1 MILMGRAQSVITRGV
16 GLGRLGELQGRLR
29 LRRRG
34 RVVQAGQH
42 VAHVLN
48 ANAATGGPAFE
59 YQLDGHQHRFQP
71 GLRHHGQHLC
81 HDPVSS
87 RVPEQRL
94 AQTQQRRRK
103 VQERRAIAQCA
114 RLALHQVDV
123 VLPVVAGLATAR
135 QPGMAGYDGV
145 RGRHIDSLGIDAG
158 ADDVAGPLAWH
169 RITVARGSHQAG
181 AADPGQ
187 PFDVAVEG
195 GRHGHEVRLLQLP
208 HLGHGE
214 LPMDR
219 VRGVAPHRTT
229 SLAQPGIEF
238 DERAEATGRGFD
250 PDAPAAVLHVLL
262 DYTLLPA
269 GGDVA
274 EVGVEQV
281 VTAHGCEARVDRA
294 LLAALHL
301 VHGGAHVVVDATAGH
316 ATQDFEGMVVGIEQ
330 HLVRLQGVGAQVE
343 RSAVAELEVGYL
355 QLGAHA

>member
-1 MILMGRAQSVITRGV
+1 M
-16 GLGRLGELQGRLR
+16 
-29 LRRRG
+29 
-34 RVVQAGQH
+34 
-42 VAHVLN
+42 
-48 ANAATGGPAFE
+48 
-59 YQLDGHQHRFQP
+59 
-71 GLRHHGQHLC
+71 
-81 HDPVSS
+81 
-87 RVPEQRL
+87 PEQRL

-114 RLALHQVDV
+114 RFALHKVDV
-123 VLPVVAGLATAR
+123 VLPVVAGLAAAR
-135 QPGMAGYDGV
+135 QPGVTRDDGV

-158 ADDVAGPLAWH
+158 ADDVAGPLARH
-169 RITVARGSHQAG
+169 GIAVASGSHQAG

-229 SLAQPGIEF
+229 PLAQPGIEF

-262 DYTLLPA
+262 HHPLLPA
-269 GGDVA
+269 RGDVA
-274 EVGVEQV
+274 EVGIEQV

-301 VHGGAHVVVDATAGH
+301 VHGGAHVVVDAAPGDTAKRLERAG
-316 ATQDFEGMVVGIEQ
+316 VRVEQ
-330 HLVRLQGVGAQVE
+330 HLMALAGVGRQPEGPAGAQLQVRHLHVVEHAADEHGFDAPVELKGLAQLEAHRNERLGWTGCGLHPPAPDVVGDGAVAAAIALGLYLSKQSSAAAPSLLGAMAVGRERLMQDRLE
-343 RSAVAELEVGYL
+343 RS
-355 QLGAHA
+355 